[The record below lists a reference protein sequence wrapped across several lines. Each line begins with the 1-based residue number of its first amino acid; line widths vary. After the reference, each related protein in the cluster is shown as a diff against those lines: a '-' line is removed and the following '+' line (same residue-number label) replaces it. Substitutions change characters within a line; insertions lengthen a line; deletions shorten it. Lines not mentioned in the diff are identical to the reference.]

1 MSLEILVNL
10 YVEGLNRRA
19 KELKMKVNGKL
30 VLVTGAGSGMG
41 RELTLELI
49 RRGARV
55 AAVDMR
61 EETLAETAKLV
72 GNNSISTF
80 ILDVTDR
87 GAVAALPEKIKSSM
101 GDIDILINNAGIIQP
116 FIPIKD
122 LTIEQAEKV
131 MNVNF
136 YGPLAMLKAFLPTLL
151 SRSEAHI
158 LNVSSMGA
166 YAPVPGQSIYG
177 ASKAAVKLMTEGLR
191 SELMGTAVGVTVA
204 FPGAVATN
212 ITTNSGLAMPA
223 NSSEQESNFKS
234 LPAPVAAKIMVD
246 AIEKGK
252 ARVTVGKDA
261 TMMDRLSRLN
271 PVFAANLIYKQMK
284 SLLQ

>member
-1 MSLEILVNL
+1 
-10 YVEGLNRRA
+10 
-19 KELKMKVNGKL
+19 MKLDGKL
-30 VLVTGAGSGMG
+30 ALVTGAGSGMG

-49 RRGARV
+49 RRGAKV
-55 AAVDMR
+55 VAVDMR
-61 EETLAETAKLV
+61 PETLEETRKLV
-72 GNNSISTF
+72 NSDSITTF
-80 ILDVTDR
+80 VLDVTDR
-87 GAVAALPEKIKSSM
+87 SAVEALPAKIKSSV

-116 FIPIKD
+116 FIRIKD

-136 YGPLAMLKAFLPTLL
+136 YGPLTLTKAFLPTLL

-191 SELMGTAVGVTVA
+191 SELMETSVGVTIA

-212 ITTNSGLAMPA
+212 ITTNSGLALPA
-223 NSSEQESNFKS
+223 NASEQESKFKS
-234 LPAPVAAKIMVD
+234 LPAPTAAKIMVD

-284 SLLQ
+284 SLLA